1 MKHQLSQKQNICS
14 CLSVLE
20 KSANNILSR
29 SLPLLVFLFFAM
41 TGTAQDACYLL
52 GTDGEDPQANQA
64 SATLTKKSDGVF
76 VGDVAFASP
85 ASFYIATTL
94 ATSSDDWESI
104 DSDLWCGS
112 IKEGRFINLGET
124 LAMQR
129 GYSTR
134 YSVPFRYRGDADT
147 YKVTVDFNQSTILV
161 ESNSTPEPAPDPDPA
176 PEPDSYIN
184 EESIGGCYLF
194 CFTGKNDMGLSEFTF
209 TQPSA
214 TLSKT
219 SMDGVYAGNVQ
230 FTSSAFTLTRA
241 LTTMEVNH
249 DEDASKYNAA
259 MRALRPYRY
268 IPTQGVIAINETV
281 EMRVDQSTVVDFW
294 MPDYA
299 PSHTYWVSVN
309 FNTNTMAVCNS
320 KDEDPFV
327 EIPDVDPIDPDDID
341 LTSGAHFTIN
351 LTQAGTLKQRLTNA
365 VMATDYDLVDFLTV
379 RGKLGGAD
387 LAYLQAQKG
396 LVSQLQYLDIS
407 QVELVY
413 DDEPYFQNGH
423 GGFYSSHT
431 NIFTLSAENYDE
443 QGDGG
448 MQGQVSVTSTIC
460 HRNDLSHA
468 FESMDHLKECYLPKA
483 LTAVGENMFSGTP
496 IAKVGMPSA
505 PTYIGNY
512 AFENKNLWYEAPGTL
527 GQIDI
532 PSSVKSIGINAFIGQ
547 PIKSIDVSHVMS
559 FGEGCLS
566 STYIQSI
573 QLNDQVEMIP
583 GTMFSACT
591 KLAAI
596 DIPVNVV
603 EIGNGAFN
611 GCKKLATV
619 TMGDKV
625 KKIGAEAFSGCTSL
639 ENVTI
644 SPNIEEIGRDA
655 FASVYYYG
663 TVMSDI
669 PWVAKLPNEGG
680 VLYISKVA
688 YKHLD
693 GTDLKIKEGTVS
705 LADGFVNAKGLNS
718 ITLPSTLRILGK
730 ECFKNAALS
739 SIDLPE
745 SLEKI
750 GEGAFAAVDGG
761 SNKLRRITIPKN
773 VKIIESGAFYGTPL
787 VRVYYNAADANY
799 KDVEHTDG
807 SMGYER
813 IFPESLARVIIGEG
827 VKSIPDGLFN
837 GCKNITRVEM
847 PSTVESIGDYAFNGC
862 TSLSHIDLP
871 SSLKEIGKNAFNG
884 CALQSVTSYMK
895 EPFVLGEASV
905 QEGETQKL
913 GWKDENG
920 NITWYQ
926 STGHNTV
933 WDPNAGYEWLPYYY
947 VSASCDTPFGN
958 VGYSY
963 ERGNTEEEAANK
975 KAAVPLLKVPN
986 GTLDAYLADL
996 SWAVTFYTIEQF
1008 DGASSTEAVEETT
1021 TVSVSETVSDETD
1034 LTSTLIGNVF
1044 VTLDTEGSG
1053 DGYDESE
1060 GCLIINSTVTE
1071 DGLAAATADDA
1082 DDLTV
1087 KNQYN
1092 GLIFEVAAGMGSIVI
1107 DCQTLGQNVIYVKI
1121 GEDEPQQVETTGRG
1135 QVTVPYMVWE
1145 DTRIYVYASSKS
1157 APTENMDAIPRAY
1170 APRRVAY
1177 ANDDAVKI
1185 YGLTI
1190 NVEDNPD
1197 GLNEVLRSFSSTKS
1211 MNNAK
1216 SEGTIY
1222 DLSGKIANAK
1232 SLNTKLPE
1240 GIYILGGKKVLH
1252 Q

>member
-1 MKHQLSQKQNICS
+1 MKHHLSQKQGIRS
-14 CLSVLE
+14 RLSIVE
-20 KSANNILSR
+20 KADSQLIR
-29 SLPLLVFLFFAM
+29 SLLSLAFLFAAM
-41 TGTAQDACYLL
+41 AATAQDACYLL
-52 GTDGEDPQANQA
+52 GNDSDTPQANQA
-64 SATLTKKSDGVF
+64 SATLTKVSDGVF
-76 VGDVAFASP
+76 QGEVEFNSRGFYVATKLAST
-85 ASFYIATTL
+85 A
-94 ATSSDDWESI
+94 DDWESI
-104 DSDLWCGS
+104 DNGVWCGNS
-112 IKEGRFINLGET
+112 KYGRNLTICESYT
-124 LAMQR
+124 MQR
-129 GYSTR
+129 GHSTR
-134 YSVPFRYRGDADT
+134 YSVPFRIEGGT
-147 YKVTVDFNQSTILV
+147 YKVTVDFNQETILAE
-161 ESNSTPEPAPDPDPA
+161 ESSTPDPGPDPDPD
-176 PEPDSYIN
+176 PEPENYIN
-184 EESIGGCYLF
+184 EESTGGCYLF
-194 CFTGKNDMGLSEFTF
+194 CFTGKNEKGWSEYTF

-214 TLSKT
+214 TLAKT
-219 SMDGVYAGNVQ
+219 NTEGVYAGNVQ
-230 FTSSAFTLTRA
+230 LTSSAFTITRA
-241 LTTMEVNH
+241 LTSMEVNL
-249 DEDASKYNAA
+249 DENAAKYSAA

-268 IPTQGVIAINETV
+268 NPTEGMISVNKTV
-281 EMRVDQSTVVDFW
+281 DMVAGQSAPVDFW
-294 MPDYA
+294 MPGYD

-309 FNTNTMAVCNS
+309 FNTNSMAVCMS
-320 KDEDPFV
+320 KDEDPFI
-327 EIPDVDPIDPDDID
+327 EIPDVEPTEPNDID
-341 LTSGAHFTIN
+341 LTSGAHFTVN
-351 LTQAGTLKQRLTNA
+351 LTQPGSLKQRLTNA

-387 LAYLQAQKG
+387 LAYLQAQEG

-468 FESMDHLKECYLPKA
+468 FESMEHLKECYLPKA
-483 LTAVGENMFSGTP
+483 LTAVGESMFSGTP

-547 PIKSIDVSHVMS
+547 PIKSIDVSHVTS

-583 GTMFSACT
+583 GTMFSGCT
-591 KLAAI
+591 RLAAI
-596 DIPVNVV
+596 DIPANVV
-603 EIGNGAFN
+603 EIGSSAFS
-611 GCKKLATV
+611 GCVKLATV

-625 KKIGAEAFSGCTSL
+625 KKIGGAAFSGCTSL
-639 ENVTI
+639 EDMTI

-693 GTDLKIKEGTVS
+693 GTDLNIKEGTVS

-718 ITLPSTLRILGK
+718 ITLPSTLRILGR

-761 SNKLRRITIPKN
+761 SSKLRRITIPKN

-807 SMGYER
+807 SMRYER

-871 SSLKEIGKNAFNG
+871 SSLKHLGAYSLTCGNLEYV
-884 CALQSVTSYMK
+884 SSYMK
-895 EPFVLGEASV
+895 DPITPWEINIEV
-905 QEGETQKL
+905 GETIDI
-913 GWKDENG
+913 GGGDIFIGAFGGIGGHYTKDSE
-920 NITWYQ
+920 
-926 STGHNTV
+926 
-933 WDPNAGYEWLPYYY
+933 
-947 VSASCDTPFGN
+947 
-958 VGYSY
+958 
-963 ERGNTEEEAANK
+963 GNTTFEPDIIAANQI
-975 KAAVPLLKVPN
+975 PLLKVPN
-986 GTLDAYLADL
+986 GSLAAYQGNSAWTT
-996 SWAVTFYTIEQF
+996 SFQKIEQF
-1008 DGASSTEAVEETT
+1008 DGASSAEAVEETT

-1053 DGYDESE
+1053 DGYDAAE
-1060 GCLIINSTVTE
+1060 GCLVINSTVNDE
-1071 DGLAAATADDA
+1071 QLAAATADDA

-1087 KNQYN
+1087 KNQFN
-1092 GLIFEVAAGMGSIVI
+1092 GLIFEVPASKGRIVI
-1107 DCQTLGQNVIYVKI
+1107 DCQTLGQNVLYVKT
-1121 GEDEPQQVETTGRG
+1121 GQSEPQKVESAGRS
-1135 QVTVPYMVWE
+1135 QATVPYNVGAP
-1145 DTRIYVYASSKS
+1145 THIYVYAAPKATS
-1157 APTENMDAIPRAY
+1157 ASREEADQPLH
-1170 APRRVAY
+1170 APRRTAY
-1177 ANDDAVKI
+1177 ANDDAVKV
-1185 YGLTI
+1185 YGLSI
-1190 NVEDNPD
+1190 NVDDTSDIDTPRPATDSTAPWYTID
-1197 GLNEVLRSFSSTKS
+1197 GHRVDGQPTQKGVFIHGSR
-1211 MNNAK
+1211 
-1216 SEGTIY
+1216 
-1222 DLSGKIANAK
+1222 
-1232 SLNTKLPE
+1232 
-1240 GIYILGGKKVLH
+1240 KVLVK
-1252 Q
+1252 

>member
-1 MKHQLSQKQNICS
+1 MKHHLSQKQDIHSRLDMKERNADRTS
-14 CLSVLE
+14 
-20 KSANNILSR
+20 SR
-29 SLPLLVFLFFAM
+29 SILFLAFLFTAVAA
-41 TGTAQDACYLL
+41 TAQDACYLL
-52 GTDGEDPQANQA
+52 GNDSDTPQANHA
-64 SATLTKKSDGVF
+64 SATLTKVSDGVF
-76 VGDVAFASP
+76 QGEVNFNSKGFYVATKLAST
-85 ASFYIATTL
+85 A
-94 ATSSDDWESI
+94 DDWESI
-104 DSDLWCGS
+104 DNDVWCGNY
-112 IKEGRFINLGET
+112 KYGRKLTIGESYT
-124 LAMQR
+124 MQR
-129 GYSTR
+129 GHSTR
-134 YSVPFRYRGDADT
+134 NSVPFRIQGGT
-147 YKVTVDFNQSTILV
+147 YKVTVDFNQETILAE
-161 ESNSTPEPAPDPDPA
+161 ESSTPDPGSDPDPDPE
-176 PEPDSYIN
+176 PENYIN
-184 EESIGGCYLF
+184 EESTGGCYLF
-194 CFTGKNDMGLSEFTF
+194 CFTGKNEKGWSEYTF

-214 TLSKT
+214 TLAKT
-219 SMDGVYAGNVQ
+219 NTEGVYAGNVQ
-230 FTSSAFTLTRA
+230 LTSSAFTITRA
-241 LTTMEVNH
+241 LTSMEVNL
-249 DEDASKYNAA
+249 DENAAKYSAA

-268 IPTQGVIAINETV
+268 NPTEGVISVNKTV
-281 EMRVDQSTVVDFW
+281 DMVAGQSAPVDFW
-294 MPDYA
+294 MPDYN

-309 FNTNTMAVCNS
+309 FNTNSMAVCMS

-327 EIPDVDPIDPDDID
+327 EIPDVEPTEPNDID
-341 LTSGAHFTIN
+341 LTSGAHFTVN
-351 LTQAGTLKQRLTNA
+351 LTQPGSLKQRLENA
-365 VMATDYDLVDFLTV
+365 VFQTDYDLVDFLTV

-387 LAYLQAQKG
+387 LAYLQAQEG

-423 GGFYSSHT
+423 GGFYSTHT

-468 FESMDHLKECYLPKA
+468 FENMEHLKECYLPKT
-483 LTAVGENMFSGTP
+483 LTAIGENMFSGTP

-547 PIKSIDVSHVMS
+547 PIKSIDVSHVTS

-583 GTMFSACT
+583 GTMFSGCT

-596 DIPVNVV
+596 DIPANVV

-611 GCKKLATV
+611 GCEKLATV

-625 KKIGAEAFSGCTSL
+625 KKIGGAAFSGCTSL
-639 ENVTI
+639 EDMTI

-693 GTDLKIKEGTVS
+693 GTDLNIKEGTVS

-761 SNKLRRITIPKN
+761 SSKLRRITIPKN

-827 VKSIPDGLFN
+827 VKSIPDGLFD
-837 GCKNITRVEM
+837 GCKNIARVEM
-847 PSTVESIGDYAFNGC
+847 SSTVERIGDYAFNGC
-862 TSLSHIDLP
+862 SSLSHIDLP

-958 VGYSY
+958 VDYSY

-1053 DGYDESE
+1053 DGYDAAE
-1060 GCLIINSTVTE
+1060 GCLVINSTVNDE
-1071 DGLAAATADDA
+1071 QLAAATADGA

-1087 KNQYN
+1087 KNQFN
-1092 GLIFEVAAGMGSIVI
+1092 GLIFEVPASKGRIVI
-1107 DCQTLGQNVIYVKI
+1107 DCQTLGQNALYVKI
-1121 GEDEPQQVETTGRG
+1121 GQSEPQKVESAGRS
-1135 QVTVPYMVWE
+1135 QATVPYNVGAP
-1145 DTRIYVYASSKS
+1145 THIYVYAAPKATS
-1157 APTENMDAIPRAY
+1157 ASREEADQPLH
-1170 APRRVAY
+1170 APRRTAY
-1177 ANDDAVKI
+1177 ANDDAVKV
-1185 YGLTI
+1185 YGLSI
-1190 NVEDNPD
+1190 NVDDTSDIDTPRPATDSTAPWYTID
-1197 GLNEVLRSFSSTKS
+1197 GRRMDGQPTQKGV
-1211 MNNAK
+1211 
-1216 SEGTIY
+1216 
-1222 DLSGKIANAK
+1222 
-1232 SLNTKLPE
+1232 
-1240 GIYILGGKKVLH
+1240 YIHGSRKVLVK
-1252 Q
+1252 